1 MIKRL
6 ALLLT
11 IVFIVQGG
19 CASYKRDEILISR
32 MKEGNYSQ
40 VRMQLNAKRTRNST
54 DRNFVLD
61 RMKEVIASLADGTPQ
76 ASEYTVDG
84 LYDSLRMQGLNA
96 DKTVSAFLTTEM
108 NARIWKGEPFEQA
121 MAYCYIASFDGL
133 HNDWGNVRAASEN
146 SLFLLRDFSGIVNAA
161 IATEDS
167 LVAEN
172 KKQRPANE
180 DEAVRR
186 RRLLIEQAAE
196 IKKATNTPDDLGVEY
211 ERQVSDFELGY
222 ILKSIACRR
231 LGLTAELDE
240 TLAGLSRIAPRLDVF
255 ANQIRNDNYN
265 TVLVVDYGTGPLKY
279 GAGMDNVIAMFKS
292 TMPPDLQD
300 DDRSLVISI
309 GDQRQEF
316 PIATNV
322 DRLAQDLKWNNLE
335 DMRKAKSYIGTGMM
349 AAGAG
354 VTAYGAHQQDAGT
367 ALAGAGM
374 LLAGALMKASAAADT
389 RHCEFLPQRTYV
401 ALLNV
406 TDRAQ
411 RVDVMVDGVQDS
423 RMLLT
428 TLSPPTHGE
437 CQLRYLRLPMVAA
450 PWTTNGQIV
459 YSNDITGE
467 APGDQLPYIL
477 GGRCVRMPTQE
488 TLSAYQR
495 SGYLRELALNDLLE
509 IYREEGIVLADTAVD
524 GGFGLHILEGGNWLF
539 TPVPGSA
546 GSLRLFGQE
555 HSSYV
560 PKSDRV
566 KSLMQQ
572 LHPVQSAQ
580 AVLRN

>member
-180 DEAVRR
+180 DDAVRR
-186 RRLLIEQAAE
+186 RR
-196 IKKATNTPDDLGVEY
+196 
-211 ERQVSDFELGY
+211 
-222 ILKSIACRR
+222 
-231 LGLTAELDE
+231 
-240 TLAGLSRIAPRLDVF
+240 
-255 ANQIRNDNYN
+255 
-265 TVLVVDYGTGPLKY
+265 
-279 GAGMDNVIAMFKS
+279 
-292 TMPPDLQD
+292 
-300 DDRSLVISI
+300 
-309 GDQRQEF
+309 
-316 PIATNV
+316 
-322 DRLAQDLKWNNLE
+322 
-335 DMRKAKSYIGTGMM
+335 
-349 AAGAG
+349 
-354 VTAYGAHQQDAGT
+354 
-367 ALAGAGM
+367 
-374 LLAGALMKASAAADT
+374 
-389 RHCEFLPQRTYV
+389 
-401 ALLNV
+401 
-406 TDRAQ
+406 
-411 RVDVMVDGVQDS
+411 
-423 RMLLT
+423 
-428 TLSPPTHGE
+428 
-437 CQLRYLRLPMVAA
+437 
-450 PWTTNGQIV
+450 
-459 YSNDITGE
+459 
-467 APGDQLPYIL
+467 
-477 GGRCVRMPTQE
+477 
-488 TLSAYQR
+488 
-495 SGYLRELALNDLLE
+495 
-509 IYREEGIVLADTAVD
+509 
-524 GGFGLHILEGGNWLF
+524 
-539 TPVPGSA
+539 
-546 GSLRLFGQE
+546 
-555 HSSYV
+555 
-560 PKSDRV
+560 
-566 KSLMQQ
+566 
-572 LHPVQSAQ
+572 
-580 AVLRN
+580 